1 MSENTNDKSLF
12 KWTICAL
19 RDACLLQLYNHRWC
33 PFHRLSELRDVL
45 VDVRAKQESELNER
59 RTLEQQMSKK

>member
-1 MSENTNDKSLF
+1 MDVHLCYIYIIIVGVSF
-12 KWTICAL
+12 I
-19 RDACLLQLYNHRWC
+19 
-33 PFHRLSELRDVL
+33 RLSELRDVL